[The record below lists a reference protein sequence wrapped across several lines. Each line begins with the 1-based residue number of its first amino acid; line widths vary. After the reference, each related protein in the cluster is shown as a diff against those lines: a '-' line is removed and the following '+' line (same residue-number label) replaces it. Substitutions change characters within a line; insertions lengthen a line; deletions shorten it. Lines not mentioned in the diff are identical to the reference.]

1 MQSYAFAA
9 FPPNFPGGNVHDEC
23 VKICYTSGL
32 QGVTTRAACGAHGCQ
47 NDGAGLPGAFRG
59 LLGLGIS
66 GRIINLISLMNLIKL
81 MSAGADMPRHV
92 PTGRRRASFGMG
104 SGYYDVVGGYFGYG
118 IGVGLPLAW
127 VGGTH
132 LYKVHYGVV
141 VAVREICVGV
151 DQ

>member
-1 MQSYAFAA
+1 MLHAWAA
-9 FPPNFPGGNVHDEC
+9 GRY
-23 VKICYTSGL
+23 I
-32 QGVTTRAACGAHGCQ
+32 TRRMRRARAPKRRRGAA
-47 NDGAGLPGAFRG
+47 GAFRG

-66 GRIINLISLMNLIKL
+66 GRIMNFISLMNLISL
-81 MSAGADMPRHV
+81 IGGGHAAACPYRMEGV
-92 PTGRRRASFGMG
+92 SFGMG

-141 VAVREICVGV
+141 VAVREVCFGV
-151 DQ
+151 D

>member
-9 FPPNFPGGNVHDEC
+9 FPPNFTGGNVHAAC
-23 VKICYTSGL
+23 VKICYISGL

-66 GRIINLISLMNLIKL
+66 GRIINLISLMNLIGGGRTCRG
-81 MSAGADMPRHV
+81 MSLQDGGHAPA
-92 PTGRRRASFGMG
+92 GMG